1 MLFSSLFAL
10 RDQCKALATNITFR
24 ADGTMQ
30 VLVTPVIDDKA
41 KEDNAHLAQPFQLT
55 GTAQE
60 LDEGFAAQFDKF
72 TAARKTLAEQADAQV
87 KRLAAEAETARNKAA
102 QKTGK
107 AAATGG
113 EAAGAALSKA
123 LEGGAPTA
131 AAAPAAAGAAAV
143 LEKAD
148 DLFGG
153 EEQ

>member
-1 MLFSSLFAL
+1 MLFTSLSAL

-24 ADGTMQ
+24 ADGTLQ

-41 KEDNAHLAQPFQLT
+41 KDENAHLAQPFQLT

-72 TAARKTLAEQADAQV
+72 TVARKSLAEQAEAQV

-102 QKTGK
+102 QRTGK
-107 AAATGG
+107 KDGKVG
-113 EAAGAALSKA
+113 EAAGAALTKA
-123 LEGGAPTA
+123 LEGGTPAP
-131 AAAPAAAGAAAV
+131 AAAPAAAPGAAV
-143 LEKAD
+143 VETAD

-153 EEQ
+153 EGQ